1 MMMNTI
7 ETQTIV
13 HLQEHIEVRCSLF
26 YGKPERIVEG
36 ECTRKAVFP
45 DGEFVGYR
53 IMSGNR
59 EHGFLFK
66 TGQWNGRQ
74 RVPGVSPAVTLMV
87 DAKSGYRSQKLL
99 EMLHMIACYEIEITR
114 VPDHFFLRFNTLLE
128 GRNCSTQAMQN
139 MIEKWCI

>member
-1 MMMNTI
+1 MKRTT

-13 HLQEHIEVRCSLF
+13 HLQDQADVQCSLI
-26 YGKPERIVEG
+26 YGKPVRIVEG
-36 ECTRKAVFP
+36 ESTRKAVFP

-53 IMSGNR
+53 IMNGHR

-66 TGQWNGRQ
+66 TGQWNSRQ
-74 RVPGVSPAVTLMV
+74 NVPGVSPVVTLMV
-87 DAKSGYRSQKLL
+87 DAKSRYRSEKLQ
-99 EMLHMIACYEIEITR
+99 EVLHMIIHREIEIAT
-114 VPDHFFLRFNTLLE
+114 VSDHFFLRFNTLLE

>member
-1 MMMNTI
+1 
-7 ETQTIV
+7 
-13 HLQEHIEVRCSLF
+13 LQEHTEVRCSLF

-36 ECTRKAVFP
+36 ERTRKALFP
-45 DGEFVGYR
+45 DDEIVGYR
-53 IMSGNR
+53 IINGKS
-59 EHGFLFK
+59 EHAFLFR
-66 TGQWNGRQ
+66 TNRQ
-74 RVPGVSPAVTLMV
+74 KGAQQVPGVSRAVTLMV

-99 EMLHMIACYEIEITR
+99 EMLHMIACYEIEMTR

>member
-1 MMMNTI
+1 MIRIT

-13 HLQEHIEVRCSLF
+13 HLQEHTEVRCSLF

-36 ECTRKAVFP
+36 ERAQKALFP

-53 IMSGNR
+53 IINSNR

-74 RVPGVSPAVTLMV
+74 KVPGVSPAVSLMV
-87 DAKSGYRSQKLL
+87 DAKSQYRTEKLQEL
-99 EMLHMIACYEIEITR
+99 LHMIASNEIEIAT
-114 VPDHFFLRFNTLLE
+114 VSDHFFLLFNTLLE

>member
-1 MMMNTI
+1 MKKAT
-7 ETQTIV
+7 ETQTVV
-13 HLQEHIEVRCSLF
+13 HLQDQADVQCSLI
-26 YGKPERIVEG
+26 YGTPMCIVEG
-36 ECTRKAVFP
+36 ESTRKAVFP

-53 IMSGNR
+53 IINGNR

-66 TGQWNGRQ
+66 AGQWNGRQ
-74 RVPGVSPAVTLMV
+74 KVPGVSPAVSLMV
-87 DAKSGYRSQKLL
+87 DAKSRYRSEKLQ
-99 EMLHMIACYEIEITR
+99 EMLHMISWYEIEMTR

>member
-1 MMMNTI
+1 MKRTT

-13 HLQEHIEVRCSLF
+13 HLQDQADLQCSLI

-53 IMSGNR
+53 IMNGNR

-66 TGQWNGRQ
+66 TGQWNSRQ
-74 RVPGVSPAVTLMV
+74 KVPGVSPAVSLMV
-87 DAKSGYRSQKLL
+87 DAKSRYRTEKLQEL
-99 EMLHMIACYEIEITR
+99 LHMIAFYEIEIIT
-114 VPDHFFLRFNTLLE
+114 VPGHFFLRFNTLLE

>member
-1 MMMNTI
+1 MKRAT

-13 HLQEHIEVRCSLF
+13 HLQEHTEAQCSLF
-26 YGKPERIVEG
+26 YGKPERTVE
-36 ECTRKAVFP
+36 EVRTQKALFS

-53 IMSGNR
+53 IVNGKR
-59 EHGFLFK
+59 VHAFLFR
-66 TGQWNGRQ
+66 TNRQ
-74 RVPGVSPAVTLMV
+74 KGAQQVPGVSPAVTLMV
-87 DAKSGYRSQKLL
+87 DAKSGYRSEKLQ
-99 EMLHMIACYEIEITR
+99 EMLHMIAFYEIEITT

>member
-1 MMMNTI
+1 MKRTT

-13 HLQEHIEVRCSLF
+13 HLQEHTEVRCSLF
-26 YGKPERIVEG
+26 YGKPERIVE
-36 ECTRKAVFP
+36 EERTQKALFP

-53 IMSGNR
+53 IINGYR

-66 TGQWNGRQ
+66 TGQWNGLQ
-74 RVPGVSPAVTLMV
+74 KVPGVSPAVSLIV
-87 DAKSGYRSQKLL
+87 DAKSRYRSEKLQEL
-99 EMLHMIACYEIEITR
+99 LHMIASYEIEIAS
-114 VPDHFFLRFNTLLE
+114 VPDHFFLRFNMLLE